1 MSNDTHELVR
11 SDVEQG
17 EAGPC
22 KVCETLMASKA
33 DDFVC
38 TSCAD
43 YLAN

>member
-1 MSNDTHELVR
+1 MEHDTHELVYN
-11 SDVEQG
+11 DIEQG